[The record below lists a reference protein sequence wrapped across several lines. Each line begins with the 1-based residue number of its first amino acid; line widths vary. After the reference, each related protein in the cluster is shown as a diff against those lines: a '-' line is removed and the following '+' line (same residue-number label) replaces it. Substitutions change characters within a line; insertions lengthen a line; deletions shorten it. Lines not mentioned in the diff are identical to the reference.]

1 MAKALT
7 LEESFEKLEEVI
19 SRMESGNISLE
30 DSFKLYNEGVKLV
43 KNCNLQLD
51 KVEKQIVI
59 INKDEGEEN
68 GI

>member
-1 MAKALT
+1 MAKSLT
-7 LEESFEKLEEVI
+7 LEESFGKLEEVI

-30 DSFKLYNEGVKLV
+30 ESFKLYNEGIKLV
-43 KNCNLQLD
+43 KNCNSQLD

-59 INKDEGEEN
+59 INGDEGEEN

>member
-7 LEESFEKLEEVI
+7 LEESFEKLDEVI

-30 DSFKLYNEGVKLV
+30 ESFKLYNEGIKLV
-43 KNCNLQLD
+43 KNCNSQLD

-59 INKDEGEEN
+59 INGDEGEED

>member
-1 MAKALT
+1 MAKSLT
-7 LEESFEKLEEVI
+7 LEESFEKLDEVI

-30 DSFKLYNEGVKLV
+30 ESFKLYNEGIKLV
-43 KNCNLQLD
+43 KNCNSQLD

-59 INKDEGEEN
+59 INGDEGEEN

>member
-7 LEESFEKLEEVI
+7 LEESFEKLEQI
-19 SRMESGNISLE
+19 IGQMEAGNTSL
-30 DSFKLYNEGVKLV
+30 DDTFKLYNEGIKLV
-43 KNCNLQLD
+43 KNCNGMLD

-59 INKDEGEEN
+59 INGGEDTED

>member
-7 LEESFEKLEEVI
+7 LEESFEKLDEVI

-30 DSFKLYNEGVKLV
+30 ESFKLYNDGIKLI
-43 KNCNLQLD
+43 KNCNSQLD

-59 INKDEGEEN
+59 INGDEGEGN

>member
-7 LEESFEKLEEVI
+7 LEESFEKLDEVI

-30 DSFKLYNEGVKLV
+30 ESFKLYNEGIKLV
-43 KNCNLQLD
+43 KNCNSQLD
-51 KVEKQIVI
+51 RVEKQIVI
-59 INKDEGEEN
+59 INGGEGEEN

>member
-30 DSFKLYNEGVKLV
+30 ESFKLYNEGIKLV
-43 KNCNLQLD
+43 KNCNSQLD

-59 INKDEGEEN
+59 INGDEGEEN

>member
-1 MAKALT
+1 MAKTLT
-7 LEESFEKLEEVI
+7 LEESFEKLDEVI

-30 DSFKLYNEGVKLV
+30 ESFKLYNEGIKLV
-43 KNCNLQLD
+43 KNCNSQLD

-59 INKDEGEEN
+59 INGEGGEED